1 MPDKYRE
8 QEDIVRNEAKERIHC
23 IWCIWQRSGES
34 YRLPQTKEQP
44 WVRAVR
50 LYSLCAKFI
59 PCVQRPGL
67 QKLCRFCSGSESSG
81 CEGLR
86 GIVITEVRTQHM
98 YAKTST
104 KGSHLSQG
112 GKNRWQ
118 ASGPGKRL
126 RWTGVTRVDV
136 QVEGEQTA
144 GRWVASGVRHSYRW
158 TTRWYLLER

>member
-1 MPDKYRE
+1 MPKKYRE
-8 QEDIVRNEAKERIHC
+8 QEDIVRNEAKKQIHC
-23 IWCIWQRSGES
+23 IWCTWRRSGEACC
-34 YRLPQTKEQP
+34 LPQTKQRP
-44 WVRAVR
+44 WVRPVR
-50 LYSLCAKFI
+50 LCSLCAKFI

-67 QKLCRFCSGSESSG
+67 QKLCQFCSGPGLSG

-86 GIVITEVRTQHM
+86 GIVITEVKTQYM

-126 RWTGVTRVDV
+126 RWIGASRVDI
-136 QVEGEQTA
+136 QVEDEQTA
-144 GRWVASGVRHSYRW
+144 GRWVASGVQHSYRW

>member
-1 MPDKYRE
+1 MPKKYRE
-8 QEDIVRNEAKERIHC
+8 QEDIVRNEAKKQIHC
-23 IWCIWQRSGES
+23 IWCTWRRSGEACC
-34 YRLPQTKEQP
+34 LPQTKQRP
-44 WVRAVR
+44 WVRPVR
-50 LYSLCAKFI
+50 LCSLCAKFI

-67 QKLCRFCSGSESSG
+67 QKLCQFCSGPGLSG

-86 GIVITEVRTQHM
+86 GIVITEVKTQYM

-126 RWTGVTRVDV
+126 RWIGASRVDI
-136 QVEGEQTA
+136 QVEDEHTA
-144 GRWVASGVRHSYRW
+144 GRWVASGVQHSYRW